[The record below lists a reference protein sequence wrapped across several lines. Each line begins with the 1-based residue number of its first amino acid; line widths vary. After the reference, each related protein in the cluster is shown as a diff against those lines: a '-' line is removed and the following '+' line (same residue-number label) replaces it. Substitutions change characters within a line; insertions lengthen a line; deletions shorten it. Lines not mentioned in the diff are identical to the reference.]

1 MITKK
6 IESTQNPLIKNILQ
20 LQEKARTRKKEGLF
34 IIEGLRELELAQAG
48 GYQLDTLLFCPA
60 IVSFE
65 SLKSFINQQ
74 IQCIEITKDV
84 YQKLA
89 YRDSTEGVLALAKT
103 KTHALEHLELPENP
117 IILVAEATEKP
128 GNIGAMLRTADAA
141 HIDAVIIA
149 NPRTDLYNPN
159 IIRSS
164 VGCLFTNQI
173 AVATTEEAIAFLKAR
188 GIHTYAATLQ
198 NSCSYH
204 TQDYT
209 APTAFVVGTE
219 ATGLTKAWR
228 ESSTQNIIIPM
239 SGTIDSM
246 NVSVAASI
254 LLYEAKR
261 QRNFS

>member
-20 LQEKARTRKKEGLF
+20 LQDKARTRKKEGLF

-89 YRDSTEGVLALAKT
+89 YRDSTEGVLALAQT

-173 AVATTEEAIAFLKAR
+173 AVATTDETIAFLKAC

-209 APTAFVVGTE
+209 TPTAFVVGTE
-219 ATGLTKAWR
+219 ATGLTQAWR

-254 LLYEAKR
+254 LLFEAKR